1 MFLENTVNHK
11 EQFGWIEVICGSMFS
26 GKTEELIRRLKRA
39 QFAKQKVEIF
49 KPAVDTRYHNEMVVS
64 HDSNEIR
71 STPVPAAANI
81 AILAQGCDV
90 VGIDEAQF
98 FDDEIVRVCND
109 LANRGV
115 RVIVAG
121 LDMDFKGN
129 PFGPMPALMATA
141 EYVTKVHAVCTRT
154 GNLANYS
161 FRKTDNDKLVM
172 LGETVEYEPLS
183 RGAYFEAMKNDQG
196 EDVSTLEIKKILQNV
211 IEEEDKHKPL
221 PDDQLADILKEKGY
235 PIARRTIAKYREQL
249 DIPVARMRKK
259 M

>member
-1 MFLENTVNHK
+1 MFLENTVNQK

-39 QFAKQKVEIF
+39 QFARQKVEIF
-49 KPAVDTRYHNEMVVS
+49 TPSIDTRYAEDAVMS
-64 HDSNEIR
+64 HDSNQIR

-81 AILAQGCDV
+81 PILADNCDV

-98 FDDEIVRVCND
+98 FDDEIVKVCND

-121 LDMDFKGN
+121 LDMDYKGN

-141 EYVTKVHAVCTRT
+141 EYVTKVHAICTRT

-161 FRKTDNDKLVM
+161 YRKAKSEALVL
-172 LGETVEYEPLS
+172 LGETEEYEPLS
-183 RGAYFEAMKNDQG
+183 RAAFFKAQLRDKVVKLEVKDAEEINKNK
-196 EDVSTLEIKKILQNV
+196 SS
-211 IEEEDKHKPL
+211 
-221 PDDQLADILKEKGY
+221 EKTGKQ
-235 PIARRTIAKYREQL
+235 A
-249 DIPVARMRKK
+249 
-259 M
+259 

>member
-49 KPAVDTRYHNEMVVS
+49 KPTVDTRYDDEKVVS
-64 HDSNEIR
+64 HDANEIR

-81 AILAQGCDV
+81 RLLAQGCDV
-90 VGIDEAQF
+90 IGIDEAQF
-98 FDDEIVRVCND
+98 FDNEIISVCND
-109 LANRGV
+109 LANSGI

-154 GNLANYS
+154 GNLAHYS
-161 FRKTDNDKLVM
+161 FRKTANENLVF
-172 LGETVEYEPLS
+172 LGEVEEYEPLS
-183 RGAYFEAMKNDQG
+183 RAAYYKAMHASVQ
-196 EDVSTLEIKKILQNV
+196 EIK
-211 IEEEDKHKPL
+211 E
-221 PDDQLADILKEKGY
+221 
-235 PIARRTIAKYREQL
+235 
-249 DIPVARMRKK
+249 RKNNSTP
-259 M
+259 

>member
-39 QFAKQKVEIF
+39 QIAKQKVEIF
-49 KPAVDTRYHNEMVVS
+49 KPQVDTRYNEEMVVS
-64 HDSNEIR
+64 HDANEIR

-81 AILAQGCDV
+81 RLLADDCDV

-98 FDDEIVRVCND
+98 FDDEIVTVCND
-109 LANRGV
+109 LANKGI
-115 RVIVAG
+115 RVVVAG

-161 FRKTDNDKLVM
+161 FRKSNNDKLVL
-172 LGETVEYEPLS
+172 LGETDAYEPLS
-183 RGAYFEAMKNDQG
+183 RAAFYKAMLREKISQMKVDAEEVSNKNKAANG
-196 EDVSTLEIKKILQNV
+196 
-211 IEEEDKHKPL
+211 
-221 PDDQLADILKEKGY
+221 
-235 PIARRTIAKYREQL
+235 
-249 DIPVARMRKK
+249 
-259 M
+259 

>member
-1 MFLENTVNHK
+1 MFLENTVNHT

-39 QFAKQKVEIF
+39 QFAKQRVEIF
-49 KPAVDTRYHNEMVVS
+49 KPAVDTRYDDEEVVS
-64 HDSNEIR
+64 HNDNRIR
-71 STPVPAAANI
+71 STPVPSSSNILLLANNV
-81 AILAQGCDV
+81 DV

-109 LANRGV
+109 LANRGI

-161 FRKTDNDKLVM
+161 FRKASNDNIVF
-172 LGETVEYEPLS
+172 LGETEEYEPLS
-183 RGAYFEAMKNDQG
+183 RAAYYKAMQKYQDH
-196 EDVSTLEIKKILQNV
+196 LQQQT
-211 IEEEDKHKPL
+211 DSKT
-221 PDDQLADILKEKGY
+221 KES
-235 PIARRTIAKYREQL
+235 
-249 DIPVARMRKK
+249 
-259 M
+259 